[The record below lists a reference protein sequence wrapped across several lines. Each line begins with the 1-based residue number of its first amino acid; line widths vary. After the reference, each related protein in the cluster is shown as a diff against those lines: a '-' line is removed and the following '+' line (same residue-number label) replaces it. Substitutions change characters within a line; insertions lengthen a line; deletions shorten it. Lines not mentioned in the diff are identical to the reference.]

1 MEATSVTKPAP
12 AGEREPRPQLKRGAI
27 SYLSNV
33 VIGVASTAPA
43 YSLAATVGFLVLIS
57 SMGFHSPAVI
67 IVSFIPMVFIAWA
80 YKAMNAVDPDC
91 GTSFSWATRAMGPSI
106 GWVIGWTVLVS
117 DIVVNANQ
125 AQIAGSYGFQ
135 LFGLDAA
142 AANTLDVTILGV
154 IFIVLLTWICWKG
167 IELSARTQRIL
178 LGFEMSILIIFAVV
192 ALIKVYASPGPHSTG
207 ISLEWFNPFG
217 VSAGTLVSGMLLG
230 VFLYWGWDTGVS
242 VNEES
247 QNSASG
253 PGRAAVTST
262 VILIGIYL
270 LVTVASQAYAGTDY
284 LSKNPNDIFAG
295 GLAKNVLGSLHFLLT
310 IAVLTSAT
318 AATQTTILPAA
329 RSALSMAR
337 RGAIP
342 SRLSEIHHK
351 NLVPGSAT
359 IWAGI
364 LSVAW
369 YVAIVNISTNVLG
382 DCVAGLGIL
391 VCIYYGFTGFAC
403 AIFYRRELTKSLH
416 NFWTFGLMPVLGGLI
431 LMGILV
437 KGVIY
442 YGHSVNDYSPPLLGL
457 GVPVW
462 IGILGVGSGIL
473 LMLVRRATAPGFF
486 QREKRLVY
494 GDPIEVV
501 TPEAEFAPADSML

>member
-1 MEATSVTKPAP
+1 MEATSVTRPAP
-12 AGEREPRPQLKRGAI
+12 AGSDAQPPQLKRGAI
-27 SYLSNV
+27 GYISNV

-67 IVSFIPMVFIAWA
+67 IVSFIPMLFIAWA

-91 GTSFSWATRAMGPSI
+91 GTSFSWVTRAMGPGI
-106 GWVIGWTVLVS
+106 GWVVGWTVLVS

-135 LFGLDAA
+135 LFGLNA
-142 AANTLDVTILGV
+142 AANSTLDVTILGV
-154 IFIVLLTWICWKG
+154 VFIVLLTWICWKG
-167 IELSARTQRIL
+167 IELSARTQQLL
-178 LGFEMSILIIFAVV
+178 LGFEMTILILFAVV
-192 ALIKVYASPGPHSTG
+192 AIIKVYASPGPHSTG
-207 ISLEWFNPFG
+207 ISLAWFNPFG

-247 QNSASG
+247 QNSSSG
-253 PGRAAVTST
+253 PGRAAVVST

-270 LVTVASQAYAGTDY
+270 LVTVASEAYSGTKY
-284 LSKNPNDIFAG
+284 LGNNPNDIFAG
-295 GLAKNVLGSLHFLLT
+295 GLAKDVLGSFHFLLT

-329 RSALSMAR
+329 RSALSMSR

-342 SRLSEIHHK
+342 RKFSEIHHK
-351 NLVPGSAT
+351 NLVPGTAT

-369 YVAIVNISTNVLG
+369 FVAIVNISTNVLG

-403 AIFYRRELTKSLH
+403 AIFYRHELTKSVR
-416 NFWTFGLMPVLGGLI
+416 NFWTFGLMPVIGGLI

-437 KGVIY
+437 KGVIF
-442 YGHSVNDYSPPLLGL
+442 YGHAINDYSTPLLGL

-462 IGILGVGSGIL
+462 IGILGVGSGVIL
-473 LMLVRRATAPGFF
+473 MVIRRISRPHFF
-486 QREKRLVY
+486 RERPLKY
-494 GDPIEVV
+494 GDKIEVV